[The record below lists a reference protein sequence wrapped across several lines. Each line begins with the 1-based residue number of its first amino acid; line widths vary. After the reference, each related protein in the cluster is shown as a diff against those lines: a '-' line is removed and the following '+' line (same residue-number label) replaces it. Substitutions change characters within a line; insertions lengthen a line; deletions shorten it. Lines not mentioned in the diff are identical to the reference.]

1 MSKIKNIRGNVS
13 IICKWLLSASIFNC
27 DKDRKHMR
35 HKDLNIILSGTL
47 LSHRYLQ
54 HLQVHCWSEC
64 INLTEHRTL
73 AEFRYVYTTSQSWK
87 SCEKVVSG
95 KNVFV
100 QQELFGHDWATELN
114 WFLKKKE
121 RLPKLFN
128 PISSLSL

>member
-1 MSKIKNIRGNVS
+1 MSKIKNIRGNVY
-13 IICKWLLSASIFNC
+13 IICKWLLSASIFNF
-27 DKDRKHMR
+27 DKERKHMR

-64 INLTEHRTL
+64 INLTEHPTL

-87 SCEKVVSG
+87 SCEKGVSG
-95 KNVFV
+95 KNVFY
-100 QQELFGHDWATELN
+100 LARAILN
-114 WFLKKKE
+114 LKKKKTKN
-121 RLPKLFN
+121 RLPKLLN